1 MKISELNA
9 KNLHSIGFTIDLLKN
24 ENEFNDWLI
33 KNDVRINFVTNEIY
47 TEVNTLKD
55 FVSNELLLL
64 KKDMDSDLY
73 DFDKKSLEY
82 KTEIKEKLFNN
93 DLDESS
99 QFEFICKVI
108 SKGLKKTIDIREN
121 KINDLVNGMFE
132 TIESEPEAIVI
143 NDTLTSENIKVFDP
157 NHFNNDCHNL
167 FNYLVE
173 NYSKKGKV
181 KFINIYYFLK
191 DEVDKQKYSF
201 NFIQDDYT
209 IFIKAKHQLEIKKYQ
224 KAEYDFI
231 EQKRILNSHEQQFR
245 KQ

>member
-1 MKISELNA
+1 MNNTIPLTSKEFFENYESNLSNYLSLNIEHSEKSYITSQKSLCKAVCDAIEWQMKKVIDIDYRIKALSKHIFLEYSLLYNKRPYDEDKDRDDAVYNLILIYEKIDTFLEVRIQELNTS
-9 KNLHSIGFTIDLLKN
+9 KVVDYQPET
-24 ENEFNDWLI
+24 
-33 KNDVRINFVTNEIY
+33 
-47 TEVNTLKD
+47 
-55 FVSNELLLL
+55 
-64 KKDMDSDLY
+64 
-73 DFDKKSLEY
+73 
-82 KTEIKEKLFNN
+82 
-93 DLDESS
+93 
-99 QFEFICKVI
+99 KVI
-108 SKGLKKTIDIREN
+108 K
-121 KINDLVNGMFE
+121 
-132 TIESEPEAIVI
+132 
-143 NDTLTSENIKVFDP
+143 DTSRLENIKVFDP

-209 IFIKAKHQLEIKKYQ
+209 IFIKAKHQIEIKKYQ